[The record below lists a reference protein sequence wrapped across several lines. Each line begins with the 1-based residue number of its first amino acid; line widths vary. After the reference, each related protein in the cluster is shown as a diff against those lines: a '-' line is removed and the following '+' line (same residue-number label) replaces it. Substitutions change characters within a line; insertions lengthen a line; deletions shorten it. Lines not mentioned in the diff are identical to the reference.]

1 MDERV
6 VRFLER
12 TSERYYGKYRAV
24 VTDNQDPKNMGR
36 VKANVPEVLGDVESG
51 WALPCAPYG
60 GKDVGVFAVP
70 ASGDGVW
77 FEFEAGDIS
86 RPIWSGTWWSE
97 NEIPDKATPDVK
109 VIKTASGHT
118 ITLDDTP
125 DGEKIELLE
134 KGGAKIIM
142 NKDGIELEMNGSKI
156 VVNKDGVELSKGGK
170 KINVSDSSVTI
181 NGSALE
187 VS

>member
-70 ASGDGVW
+70 ASGDGV
-77 FEFEAGDIS
+77 
-86 RPIWSGTWWSE
+86 
-97 NEIPDKATPDVK
+97 
-109 VIKTASGHT
+109 
-118 ITLDDTP
+118 
-125 DGEKIELLE
+125 
-134 KGGAKIIM
+134 
-142 NKDGIELEMNGSKI
+142 
-156 VVNKDGVELSKGGK
+156 
-170 KINVSDSSVTI
+170 
-181 NGSALE
+181 
-187 VS
+187 